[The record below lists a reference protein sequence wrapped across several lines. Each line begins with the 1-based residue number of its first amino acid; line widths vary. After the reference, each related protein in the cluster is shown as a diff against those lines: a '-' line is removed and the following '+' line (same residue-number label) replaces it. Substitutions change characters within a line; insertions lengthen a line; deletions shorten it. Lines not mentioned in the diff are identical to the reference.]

1 MVVMGEWWFV
11 MIVMD
16 IVKSGEWFDGRQR
29 EEASLASFIE
39 GDQMTA
45 ECGVD

>member
-1 MVVMGEWWFV
+1 MVVFDVVVVGEWCFV

-16 IVKSGEWFDGRQR
+16 IVKSGEWFDERQG

-39 GDQMTA
+39 
-45 ECGVD
+45 EIR